1 MVYPMFHVFADL
13 AGRSATSPAVVDG
26 GIPGRLAHLGSRTG
40 DRLRVLVANLT
51 PARSSVAIGPF
62 AGRSA
67 RMRLLNDVSAATAL
81 LAPGRFRRAT
91 DPVEVRDGQ
100 VRISLGPFAYLM
112 LEGTGQASER

>member
-1 MVYPMFHVFADL
+1 
-13 AGRSATSPAVVDG
+13 
-26 GIPGRLAHLGSRTG
+26 
-40 DRLRVLVANLT
+40 
-51 PARSSVAIGPF
+51 
-62 AGRSA
+62 
-67 RMRLLNDVSAATAL
+67 MRLLNDVSAATAL